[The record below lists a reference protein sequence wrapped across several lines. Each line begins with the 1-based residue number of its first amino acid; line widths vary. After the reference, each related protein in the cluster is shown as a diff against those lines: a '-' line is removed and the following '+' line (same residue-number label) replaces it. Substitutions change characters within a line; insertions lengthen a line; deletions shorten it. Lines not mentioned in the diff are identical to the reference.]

1 MRLLYCVMALAL
13 TGCALE
19 GVALPPGDDLTREPD
34 YRTIVAAGIG
44 AIVGDPNK
52 VGATEISGARRTE
65 AFKGPAWLV
74 CVKSYISQQAIFS
87 QQSNISQPANISQQP
102 RYHAAFIQNDKLI
115 ESRFAVT
122 IDQCEAQSY
131 TPFDWRPKP
140 VADRDRKSEWGRR

>member
-1 MRLLYCVMALAL
+1 MRPLYCVMALVL

-19 GVALPPGDDLTREPD
+19 TVALPPGDDLTREPD
-34 YRTIVAAGIG
+34 YRAIVAAGIG

-74 CVKSYISQQAIFS
+74 CLKSSAY
-87 QQSNISQPANISQQP
+87 QQP
-102 RYHAAFIQNDKLI
+102 KYHAAFIQNDKLI
-115 ESRFAVT
+115 DSRFAVT

-140 VADRDRKSEWGRR
+140 VVQERDRKSERGRR